1 MYCTMYCTLS
11 FPAALAPLPLP
22 QVLSLQAAQHRQQQ
36 EVASLAEAKEQLTKR
51 HEKAL
56 DSMITLET
64 DNGKLNKQASRSTIC
79 GCGCVMMWAQARQHA
94 PAVAS
99 MQGW

>member
-1 MYCTMYCTLS
+1 MLHTDLS
-11 FPAALAPLPLP
+11 AWPLCSP

-36 EVASLAEAKEQLTKR
+36 EVAALVDTKEQLTKR

-64 DNGKLNKQASRSTIC
+64 DNSKLNKQARGAAVCAATYC
-79 GCGCVMMWAQARQHA
+79 MLQGCTRVL
-94 PAVAS
+94 
-99 MQGW
+99 